1 MTSITSALQVWHPE
15 FSAEKIQ
22 DILNISPQISYS
34 VGDEIVR
41 PNGEKLEKKHRTSY
55 LCYDILPLQSEL
67 DLEGTIEK
75 CNDFISC
82 NIKNKDLFKIIT
94 VIDDKVEG
102 FQTAVATRVHEIDMA
117 DTLRLDELLDVG
129 FGESRARLFE
139 TCDDVADVAFGICHC
154 FYSL

>member
-41 PNGEKLEKKHRTSY
+41 PNGEKLGKKHRTSY

-82 NIKNKDLFKIIT
+82 NIKNKDLFRIINET
-94 VIDDKVEG
+94 GGSISYYVAIYSQEHFAFNLAPKTIQCTGNLGIGIGVEI
-102 FQTAVATRVHEIDMA
+102 FTDWLENNTSSVLSTHA
-117 DTLRLDELLDVG
+117 
-129 FGESRARLFE
+129 
-139 TCDDVADVAFGICHC
+139 
-154 FYSL
+154 